1 MTLTGLP
8 NQVVSVLNRRHIT
21 EHTAPLA
28 LRCLD
33 ASFSLRQIIWKMM
46 SQTLRFSVFLVIF
59 MASFAL
65 SFHALFHNCDDDSQL
80 GESFGNF
87 HQALVVVFGAPLG
100 DFSFQELFDEGVTYS
115 RRMDKE

>member
-1 MTLTGLP
+1 
-8 NQVVSVLNRRHIT
+8 
-21 EHTAPLA
+21 
-28 LRCLD
+28 
-33 ASFSLRQIIWKMM
+33 M

-65 SFHALFHNCDDDSQL
+65 SFHALFHNCDDGQPL

-100 DFSFQELFDEGVTYS
+100 DFDFQELFDEGMMCSGSIDRGLTRYS
-115 RRMDKE
+115 VSF